1 MGLSLLATLSVII
14 PYGFILLILFITLLV
29 FIIVPLKKL
38 LFYIWIGIFISSFF
52 GAYLGIPGSEN
63 IFLFRILLLL
73 HFLFFLFLPEKKLSN
88 LGSVKWLF
96 FILAAWFF
104 GFSLTLFWSD
114 SLNASLRYIYYIFE
128 LIYLIFLVTYYL
140 SSKKM
145 FFLFSKIVTVI
156 YLLEMFLGFL
166 EVLTGFHLPQSGAFV
181 YDTATSAFQPT
192 GLLFNTNDYAFLLV
206 VFFPIVFWRLTYL
219 KKLYC
224 FISLSVISAG
234 SIYLVI
240 STYSRLGL
248 LIFGIMIIA
257 ILVTYFSKW
266 SIFIGAWI
274 TFIATSILLFS
285 PSILFKMRRVII
297 ATFTDKGAS
306 TSDRMERYNTLW
318 QIIKDTNLMGVG
330 AGNTPIKLQQYRIGY
345 AQIQETILAPHN
357 FWLEVIAD
365 GGLLGAFPILFFLA
379 LLLMSMYYGWIM
391 RKQNS
396 TLFIILPVLLTL
408 TFLVS
413 AVALS
418 TVIDKRYLWIAIGM
432 AVAVVNIIINQ
443 KKELSK

>member
-1 MGLSLLATLSVII
+1 MFI
-14 PYGFILLILFITLLV
+14 PYGFLLPVLILTILV
-29 FIIVPLKKL
+29 FLIIPLKKV

-73 HFLFFLFLPEKKLSN
+73 HFLFFLFLPEKKLSAMK
-88 LGSVKWLF
+88 SVKWLF
-96 FILAAWFF
+96 FILSAWFV
-104 GFSLTLFWSD
+104 GFSITLFWSD
-114 SLNASLRYIYYIFE
+114 SLNASVRYIYYIFE

-145 FFLFSKIVTVI
+145 FFLFSKIITVV
-156 YLLEMFLGFL
+156 YLLEMFIGFL
-166 EVLTGFHLPQSGAFV
+166 EVITGFHLPQSGAFV
-181 YDTATSAFQPT
+181 YDTATSAYQPT

-219 KKLYC
+219 RKLYC

-240 STYSRLGL
+240 TTYSRLGL
-248 LIFGIMIIA
+248 LIFGMMILA

-266 SIFIGAWI
+266 SIFIGAWGC
-274 TFIATSILLFS
+274 FIISSILLFS
-285 PSILFKMRRVII
+285 PSILSKIQRIII
-297 ATFTDKGAS
+297 ASFTEKGAS
-306 TSDRMERYNTLW
+306 TSDRVERYNTLW
-318 QIIKDTNLMGVG
+318 QIIKDTNLLGVG
-330 AGNTPIKLQQYRIGY
+330 AGNAPIKLQQYRIGY

-365 GGLLGAFPILFFLA
+365 GGFLGIFPILFFLA

-396 TLFIILPVLLTL
+396 TLFVILPVLLTL

-413 AVALS
+413 TVALS

>member
-1 MGLSLLATLSVII
+1 MLIFLII
-14 PYGFILLILFITLLV
+14 
-29 FIIVPLKKL
+29 PLKKL

-73 HFLFFLFLPEKKLSN
+73 HFLFFLFLPEKKLSDMS
-88 LGSVKWLF
+88 SVRWLF
-96 FILAAWFF
+96 FILITWLVA
-104 GFSLTLFWSD
+104 FSITLFWSD
-114 SLNASLRYIYYIFE
+114 SLNASVRYIYYIFE

-145 FFLFSKIVTVI
+145 FFLFSKIITVI
-156 YLLEMFLGFL
+156 YILQIFLGFL
-166 EVLTGFHLPQSGAFV
+166 EVITGFHLPQSGAFV
-181 YDTATSAFQPT
+181 YNTATSAFQPT

-206 VFFPIVFWRLTYL
+206 IFFPIVFWRLTYL
-219 KKLYC
+219 RKLYC
-224 FISLSVISAG
+224 LISVSVISAG

-240 STYSRLGL
+240 TTYSRLGL
-248 LIFGIMIIA
+248 LIFGMMIFA
-257 ILVTYFSKW
+257 ILVTYFRKW
-266 SIFIGAWI
+266 SIFIGAWSSLII
-274 TFIATSILLFS
+274 TSVLLFS
-285 PSILFKMRRVII
+285 PSMFSKIQGII
-297 ATFTDKGAS
+297 RASFTDKGAS

-318 QIIKDTNLMGVG
+318 QIIKDSNLLGVG
-330 AGNTPIKLQQYRIGY
+330 AGNAPIKLQQYRIGY
-345 AQIQETILAPHN
+345 AQIQDTILAPHN

-365 GGLLGAFPILFFLA
+365 GGFLGIYPILFFLA
-379 LLLMSMYYGWIM
+379 LLLMSIYYGWIM
-391 RKQNS
+391 RKQNN
-396 TLFIILPVLLTL
+396 TLFVLLPILLIL
-408 TFLVS
+408 TFFVS

>member
-1 MGLSLLATLSVII
+1 M
-14 PYGFILLILFITLLV
+14 
-29 FIIVPLKKL
+29 
-38 LFYIWIGIFISSFF
+38 
-52 GAYLGIPGSEN
+52 
-63 IFLFRILLLL
+63 LLL
-73 HFLFFLFLPEKKLSN
+73 HFLFFLFLPEKKLSAMK
-88 LGSVKWLF
+88 SVKWLF
-96 FILAAWFF
+96 FILSAWFV
-104 GFSLTLFWSD
+104 GFSITLFWSD
-114 SLNASLRYIYYIFE
+114 SLNASVRYIYYIFE

-145 FFLFSKIVTVI
+145 FFLFSKIITVV
-156 YLLEMFLGFL
+156 YLLEMFIGFL
-166 EVLTGFHLPQSGAFV
+166 EVITGFHLPQSGAFV
-181 YDTATSAFQPT
+181 YDTATSAYQPT

-219 KKLYC
+219 RKLYC

-240 STYSRLGL
+240 TTYSRLGL
-248 LIFGIMIIA
+248 LIFGMMILA

-266 SIFIGAWI
+266 SIFIGAWGC
-274 TFIATSILLFS
+274 FIISSILLFS
-285 PSILFKMRRVII
+285 PSILSKIQRIII
-297 ATFTDKGAS
+297 ASFTEKGAS
-306 TSDRMERYNTLW
+306 TSDRVERYNTLW
-318 QIIKDTNLMGVG
+318 QIIKDTNLLGVG
-330 AGNTPIKLQQYRIGY
+330 AGNAPIKLQQYRIGY

-365 GGLLGAFPILFFLA
+365 GGFLGIFPILFFLA

-396 TLFIILPVLLTL
+396 TLFVILPVLLTL

-413 AVALS
+413 TVALS

>member
-1 MGLSLLATLSVII
+1 MFI
-14 PYGFILLILFITLLV
+14 PYGFLLPILILTILV
-29 FIIVPLKKL
+29 FLIIPLKKL

-52 GAYLGIPGSEN
+52 GAYLGIPGSES

-73 HFLFFLFLPEKKLSN
+73 HFLFFLFLPEKKLSDMK
-88 LGSVKWLF
+88 SVKWLF
-96 FILAAWFF
+96 FILIAWFV
-104 GFSLTLFWSD
+104 GFSITLFWSD
-114 SLNASLRYIYYIFE
+114 SLNASVRYIYYMFE

-145 FFLFSKIVTVI
+145 FFLFSKIITVV
-156 YLLEMFLGFL
+156 YLLEMFIGFL
-166 EVLTGFHLPQSGAFV
+166 EVITGFHLPQSGAFV
-181 YDTATSAFQPT
+181 YDTATSAYQPT

-206 VFFPIVFWRLTYL
+206 IFFPIVFWRLTYL
-219 KKLYC
+219 RKLYC
-224 FISLSVISAG
+224 FISLSVISVG
-234 SIYLVI
+234 SVYLVI
-240 STYSRLGL
+240 TTYSRLGL
-248 LIFGIMIIA
+248 LIFGMMILA

-266 SIFIGAWI
+266 SIFIGAWSC
-274 TFIATSILLFS
+274 FIISSILLFS
-285 PSILFKMRRVII
+285 PSILSKIQRIII
-297 ATFTDKGAS
+297 ATFTEKGAS
-306 TSDRMERYNTLW
+306 TSDRVERYITLW
-318 QIIKDTNLMGVG
+318 QIIKDTNLLGVG
-330 AGNTPIKLQQYRIGY
+330 AGNAPIKLQQYRIGY

-365 GGLLGAFPILFFLA
+365 GGFLGIFPVLFFLA
-379 LLLMSMYYGWIM
+379 LLLMSMYYGWKM

-396 TLFIILPVLLTL
+396 ALFLILPILLTL

-432 AVAVVNIIINQ
+432 AVAIVNIIINQ

>member
-1 MGLSLLATLSVII
+1 MATLSVFI
-14 PYGFILLILFITLLV
+14 PYGFLLPILILTILV
-29 FIIVPLKKL
+29 FLIIPLKKL

-52 GAYLGIPGSEN
+52 GAYLGIPGSES

-73 HFLFFLFLPEKKLSN
+73 HFLFFLFLPEKKLSDMK
-88 LGSVKWLF
+88 SVKWLF
-96 FILAAWFF
+96 FILIAWFV
-104 GFSLTLFWSD
+104 GFSITLFWSD
-114 SLNASLRYIYYIFE
+114 SLNASVRYIYYMFE

-145 FFLFSKIVTVI
+145 FFLFSKIITVV
-156 YLLEMFLGFL
+156 YLLEMFIGFL
-166 EVLTGFHLPQSGAFV
+166 EVITGFHLPQSGAFV
-181 YDTATSAFQPT
+181 YDTATSAYQPT

-206 VFFPIVFWRLTYL
+206 IFFPIVFWRLTYL
-219 KKLYC
+219 RKLYC
-224 FISLSVISAG
+224 FISLSVISVG
-234 SIYLVI
+234 SVYLVI
-240 STYSRLGL
+240 TTYSRLGL
-248 LIFGIMIIA
+248 LIFGMMILA

-266 SIFIGAWI
+266 SIFIGAWSCLI
-274 TFIATSILLFS
+274 ISSILLFS
-285 PSILFKMRRVII
+285 PSTLSKIQGII
-297 ATFTDKGAS
+297 MASFTEKGAS
-306 TSDRMERYNTLW
+306 TSDRVERYNTLW
-318 QIIKDTNLMGVG
+318 QIIKDTNLLGVG
-330 AGNTPIKLQQYRIGY
+330 AGNAPIKLQQYRIGY

-365 GGLLGAFPILFFLA
+365 GGFLGIFPVLFFLA

-396 TLFIILPVLLTL
+396 TLFVILPVLLTL